1 MDCVYI
7 GDTVKQH
14 FCAPYEV
21 IVKVQSQ
28 YFATNTTEYIH
39 GENETGTY
47 YYIINITLLYDVEVL
62 RIKLLIYFYYNN

>member
-47 YYIINITLLYDVEVL
+47 YYIINITIL
-62 RIKLLIYFYYNN
+62 